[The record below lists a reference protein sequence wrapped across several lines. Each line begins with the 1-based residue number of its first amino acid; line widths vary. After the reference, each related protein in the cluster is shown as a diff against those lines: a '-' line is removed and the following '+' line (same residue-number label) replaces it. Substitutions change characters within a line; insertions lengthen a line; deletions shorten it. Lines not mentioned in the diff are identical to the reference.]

1 MGVAVLQVNPR
12 YGWVMVALG
21 AFMTCIAIGA
31 MFSLA
36 VFLQPIT
43 ESTGWSHTAVSA
55 AMTIGFLA
63 MGAAGFGWGALSDR
77 IGPRFVVLAG
87 AVLLGLGL
95 FLASRAQ
102 SPLQFQLAFGL
113 LVGIAIG
120 SFFSPMIAA
129 VMGWMTSHR
138 GLAVAL
144 VSVGVGVAPMTMSP
158 FAAWLIT
165 QMDWR
170 SAQVV
175 LAVIV
180 WATLVPAALF
190 VRRPPPA
197 EAQDAAQPGSE
208 AGPPMKLRDAF
219 ISAPFLVLAF
229 TFFACCA
236 AHAGPIFH
244 TVTYAM
250 TCGIAPLAA
259 VTVYSVEGLA
269 GLGGR
274 LALGVLAD
282 RLGVKRVLIAGL
294 LIQAVAAGMFIYV
307 SQLGGFY
314 AVAAVFGFAYG
325 GVMPLY
331 AVLAREYFGQR
342 ILGAVFGAAAMVSS
356 LGMALGLAV
365 GGWIFDSFGQYTW
378 MYVYSAVIG
387 LAAVALA
394 FAFPPFPRESL
405 KLKEAAA

>member
-1 MGVAVLQVNPR
+1 MKDPR
-12 YGWVMVALG
+12 YGWIMVALG

-55 AMTIGFLA
+55 AMTLNFLA

-77 IGPRFVVLAG
+77 IGPRPVVLAG

-95 FLASRAQ
+95 FLASLAQ
-102 SPLQFQLAFGL
+102 TALQFQLAFGL
-113 LVGIAIG
+113 LVGIAVG

-129 VMGWMTSHR
+129 VMGWISEHR
-138 GLAVAL
+138 GLAVSL

-165 QMDWR
+165 QTDWR
-170 SAQVV
+170 NAQLVIAV
-175 LAVIV
+175 LV

-190 VRRPPPA
+190 VRRPPAAAA
-197 EAQDAAQPGSE
+197 ELGVSE
-208 AGPPMKLRDAF
+208 KSEMRLGDAF
-219 ISAPFLVLAF
+219 LSAPFIVLAL

-250 TCGIAPLAA
+250 TCGLAPLAA

-274 LALGVLAD
+274 LALGVAAD

-294 LIQAVAAGMFIYV
+294 LIQAVAAFLFIFTR
-307 SQLGGFY
+307 QLGEFY
-314 AVAAVFGFAYG
+314 AVAAMFGFAYG

-356 LGMALGLAV
+356 LGMALGPAL
-365 GGWIFDSFGQYTW
+365 GGWIYDTFGQYTW
-378 MYVYSAVIG
+378 MYVGSAAIG
-387 LAAVALA
+387 LGAVAIAL
-394 FAFPPFPRESL
+394 AFPPFPKAVRAPAPV
-405 KLKEAAA
+405 AA

>member
-1 MGVAVLQVNPR
+1 MKIK
-12 YGWVMVALG
+12 YGWVMVAIG

-43 ESTGWSHTAVSA
+43 RATGWSHTEVSS

-77 IGPRFVVLAG
+77 IGPRYVVLAG

-102 SPLQFQLAFGL
+102 SALQFQLAFGL

-120 SFFSPMIAA
+120 SFFTPMIAA
-129 VMGWMTSHR
+129 VMGWIAEHR
-138 GLAVAL
+138 GLAVSLA
-144 VSVGVGVAPMTMSP
+144 SVGVGVAPMTMSP

-170 SAQVV
+170 SAHVV
-175 LAVIV
+175 LAVLV
-180 WATLVPAALF
+180 WATLIPAALF
-190 VRRPPPA
+190 VRRPPAAPA
-197 EAQDAAQPGSE
+197 AAEPGAAE
-208 AGPPMKLRDAF
+208 GPPMRLRDAF
-219 ISAPFLVLAF
+219 VSLPFIVLAL
-229 TFFACCA
+229 TFFPCCA

-250 TCGIAPLAA
+250 TCGLAPLAA
-259 VTVYSVEGLA
+259 VTIYSVEGLA

-274 LALGVLAD
+274 LALGLLAD

-294 LIQAVAAGMFIYV
+294 LIQAGAAGAL
-307 SQLGGFY
+307 SLPPP
-314 AVAAVFGFAYG
+314 APRLLTPRP
-325 GVMPLY
+325 PL
-331 AVLAREYFGQR
+331 RP
-342 ILGAVFGAAAMVSS
+342 SS
-356 LGMALGLAV
+356 
-365 GGWIFDSFGQYTW
+365 
-378 MYVYSAVIG
+378 
-387 LAAVALA
+387 
-394 FAFPPFPRESL
+394 PR
-405 KLKEAAA
+405 ADAP

>member
-1 MGVAVLQVNPR
+1 MSPR
-12 YGWVMVALG
+12 YGWVMVGLG
-21 AFMTCIAIGA
+21 AFMTCVAIGA

-43 ESTGWSHTAVSA
+43 ESTGWSHTAVSG
-55 AMTIGFLA
+55 AMTLNFLA
-63 MGAAGFGWGALSDR
+63 MGGAGFGWGALSDR
-77 IGPRFVVLAG
+77 IGPRIVVLAG

-102 SPLQFQLAFGL
+102 SVLEFQLAFGL
-113 LVGIAIG
+113 LVGIAVG
-120 SFFSPMIAA
+120 SFFTPMIAA
-129 VMGWMTSHR
+129 VMGWITEHR
-138 GLAVAL
+138 GLAVSL

-170 SAQVV
+170 TAQM
-175 LAVIV
+175 VIAMLV

-190 VRRPPPA
+190 VRRPPAPQSAA
-197 EAQDAAQPGSE
+197 EQGAAE
-208 AGPPMKLRDAF
+208 GPQMSLRDAF
-219 ISAPFLVLAF
+219 VSPAFIVLAL

-250 TCGIAPLAA
+250 TCGLAPLAA
-259 VTVYSVEGLA
+259 VTIYSVEGLA

-274 LALGVLAD
+274 LALGMLAD

-294 LIQAVAAGMFIYV
+294 LIQAVAAGMFIYP
-307 SQLGGFY
+307 SRIGEFY
-314 AVAAVFGFAYG
+314 AVAATFGFAYG

-342 ILGAVFGAAAMVSS
+342 MLGAVFGAAAMISS
-356 LGMALGLAV
+356 LGMALGPAL
-365 GGWIFDSFGQYTW
+365 GGWIYDSFGRYTW
-378 MYVYSAVIG
+378 MYIGSAAIG
-387 LAAVALA
+387 LGAVAIA
-394 FAFPPFPRESL
+394 FAFPPLRPAASL
-405 KLKEAAA
+405 AKPQWSAS

>member
-1 MGVAVLQVNPR
+1 MSQR

-21 AFMTCIAIGA
+21 ALMTCIAIGA

-43 ESTGWSHTAVSA
+43 QSTGWSHTAVSA
-55 AMTIGFLA
+55 AMTLNFLA

-77 IGPRFVVLAG
+77 IGPRGVVLAG

-102 SPLQFQLAFGL
+102 SALQFQLAFGL
-113 LVGIAIG
+113 LVGIAAG
-120 SFFSPMIAA
+120 SFFTPMIAA
-129 VMGWMTSHR
+129 VMGWVSEHR
-138 GLAVAL
+138 GLAVSL

-175 LAVIV
+175 LAVFV

-190 VRRPPPA
+190 VRRPP
-197 EAQDAAQPGSE
+197 AAQAEQGA
-208 AGPPMKLRDAF
+208 AGAAPISLRDAF
-219 ISAPFLVLAF
+219 VSAPFIVLAL

-274 LALGVLAD
+274 LALGVAAD

-294 LIQAVAAGMFIYV
+294 LIQAFAAGLFIFV
-307 SQLGGFY
+307 SRLGEFY

-356 LGMALGLAV
+356 LGMALGPAL
-365 GGWIFDSFGQYTW
+365 GGWIYDTFGRYTW
-378 MYVYSAVIG
+378 LYIGSAAIG
-387 LAAVALA
+387 LGAVAIAL
-394 FAFPPFPRESL
+394 AFPPFPRESL
-405 KLKEAAA
+405 KLKEVAT

>member
-1 MGVAVLQVNPR
+1 MKEPR
-12 YGWVMVALG
+12 YGWIMVALG

-36 VFLQPIT
+36 VFLRPIT

-55 AMTIGFLA
+55 AMTLNFLA

-77 IGPRFVVLAG
+77 IGPRPVVLAG
-87 AVLLGLGL
+87 AILLGLGL
-95 FLASRAQ
+95 FLASLAQ
-102 SPLQFQLAFGL
+102 TALQFQLAFGL
-113 LVGIAIG
+113 VVGVAVG

-129 VMGWMTSHR
+129 VMGWISEHR
-138 GLAVAL
+138 GLAVSL

-165 QMDWR
+165 QTDWR
-170 SAQVV
+170 NAQLIIAV
-175 LAVIV
+175 LV

-190 VRRPPPA
+190 VRRPPA
-197 EAQDAAQPGSE
+197 MQASNESSSNAQGNAISMREA
-208 AGPPMKLRDAF
+208 LT
-219 ISAPFLVLAF
+219 SAPFIILAL

-250 TCGIAPLAA
+250 TCGLAPLAA

-274 LALGVLAD
+274 LALGVFAD

-294 LIQAVAAGMFIYV
+294 LIQAVAAFLFV
-307 SQLGGFY
+307 FTRQLGEFY
-314 AVAAVFGFAYG
+314 AVAALFGFAYG

-356 LGMALGLAV
+356 LGMALGPAL
-365 GGWIFDSFGQYTW
+365 GGWIFDTFGQYTW
-378 MYVYSAVIG
+378 MYVGSAAIG
-387 LAAVALA
+387 LGAVAIAL
-394 FAFPPFPRESL
+394 AFPPFPKAIRAPAPV
-405 KLKEAAA
+405 AA

>member
-1 MGVAVLQVNPR
+1 MREPR

-21 AFMTCIAIGA
+21 AFMTCIAVGA

-43 ESTGWSHTAVSA
+43 QATGWSHTAVSA
-55 AMTIGFLA
+55 AMTLNFLA
-63 MGAAGFGWGALSDR
+63 MGAAGFAWGALSDR
-77 IGPRFVVLAG
+77 IGPRPVVLAG
-87 AVLLGLGL
+87 AVILGLGL

-102 SPLQFQLAFGL
+102 SALQFQLAFGL
-113 LVGIAIG
+113 LVGIAVG

-129 VMGWMTSHR
+129 VMGWISGHR
-138 GLAVAL
+138 GLAVSL

-170 SAQVV
+170 SAQVIIAV
-175 LAVIV
+175 LV

-190 VRRPPPA
+190 VRRPP
-197 EAQDAAQPGSE
+197 AAQAGSE
-208 AGPPMKLRDAF
+208 QSAAEGPQMKLRDAF
-219 ISAPFLVLAF
+219 VSAPFIVLAL

-250 TCGIAPLAA
+250 TCGLAPLAA
-259 VTVYSVEGLA
+259 VSIYSVEGLA

-294 LIQAVAAGMFIYV
+294 LIQAVAAFAFV
-307 SQLGGFY
+307 FASRLGEFY
-314 AVAAVFGFAYG
+314 AVAATFGFAYG

-356 LGMALGLAV
+356 LGMALGPAL
-365 GGWIFDSFGQYTW
+365 GGWIFDTFGRYTW
-378 MYVYSAVIG
+378 MYIGSAAIG
-387 LAAVALA
+387 LGAVAIAL
-394 FAFPPFPRESL
+394 AFPPFPKAARGFSP
-405 KLKEAAA
+405 AAA

>member
-1 MGVAVLQVNPR
+1 VSERR

-21 AFMTCIAIGA
+21 ALMTCIAVGA

-43 ESTGWSHTAVSA
+43 QATGWSTTAVSG
-55 AMTIGFLA
+55 AMTLNFLA

-77 IGPRFVVLAG
+77 IGPRPVVLAG
-87 AVLLGLGL
+87 AILLGLGL
-95 FLASRAQ
+95 FLASHAQ
-102 SPLQFQLAFGL
+102 TALQFQLAFGL
-113 LVGIAIG
+113 LVGIAVG
-120 SFFSPMIAA
+120 SFFAPMIAA
-129 VMGWMTSHR
+129 VMGWIVEQR

-144 VSVGVGVAPMTMSP
+144 VSVGVGVAPVTMSP
-158 FAAWLIT
+158 LAAWLIT

-170 SAQVV
+170 QAQVV
-175 LAVIV
+175 IAVLV

-190 VRRPPPA
+190 VRRPPMIEMTGKKGDA
-197 EAQDAAQPGSE
+197 DIAQEKS
-208 AGPPMKLRDAF
+208 MKLRDAF
-219 ISAPFLVLAF
+219 LSAPFLVLAL

-274 LALGVLAD
+274 LALGVAAD

-294 LIQAVAAGMFIYV
+294 IIQAVAAFAFI
-307 SQLGGFY
+307 SASRLGEFY

-356 LGMALGLAV
+356 LGMAIGPAL
-365 GGWIFDSFGQYTW
+365 GGWVFDTFGQYTW
-378 MYVYSAVIG
+378 MYVYSGAVG
-387 LAAVALA
+387 LGAVAIAL
-394 FAFPPFPRESL
+394 AFPPFPKMARAPAP
-405 KLKEAAA
+405 AAA

>member
-1 MGVAVLQVNPR
+1 MNPR

-21 AFMTCIAIGA
+21 AFMTCIAIGG

-43 ESTGWSHTAVSA
+43 QSTGWSHAAVSS

-77 IGPRFVVLAG
+77 VGPRPVVLSG

-113 LVGIAIG
+113 LVGVAVG

-129 VMGWMTSHR
+129 VMGWMVTHR

-144 VSVGVGVAPMTMSP
+144 VSVGVGVAPVTMSP

-170 SAQVV
+170 QAQVV
-175 LAVIV
+175 LAVLI

-190 VRRPPPA
+190 ARRPPPA
-197 EAQDAAQPGSE
+197 PAAEQ
-208 AGPPMKLRDAF
+208 AGTAGAPMRLRDAF
-219 ISAPFLVLAF
+219 VSLPFIVLAL

-236 AHAGPIFH
+236 THSGPIFH
-244 TVTYAM
+244 TISYAM
-250 TCGIAPLAA
+250 TCGVAPIAA
-259 VTVYSVEGLA
+259 VTIYSVEGIA

-274 LALGVLAD
+274 LAFGLAAD

-294 LIQAVAAGMFIYV
+294 LIQALAAGSFVFAMR
-307 SQLGGFY
+307 LGEFY
-314 AVAAVFGFAYG
+314 ASAATFGFAYG

-356 LGMALGLAV
+356 LGMAAGPAI
-365 GGWIFDSFGQYTW
+365 GGWIFDTFGQYTW
-378 MYVYSAVIG
+378 MYVYSGAIG
-387 LAAVALA
+387 LGAVAMAL
-394 FAFPPFPRESL
+394 AFPPFPKAVGASP
-405 KLKEAAA
+405 AAA

>member
-1 MGVAVLQVNPR
+1 
-12 YGWVMVALG
+12 MVALG

-43 ESTGWSHTAVSA
+43 QATGWSHTAVSS
-55 AMTIGFLA
+55 AMTLNFLA
-63 MGAAGFGWGALSDR
+63 MGAAGFGWGTLSDR
-77 IGPRFVVLAG
+77 IGPRYVVLAG
-87 AVLLGLGL
+87 ALLLGLGL
-95 FLASRAQ
+95 LLASRAQ
-102 SPLQFQLAFGL
+102 SPLVFQLAFGL
-113 LVGIAIG
+113 LVGVAVG

-129 VMGWMTSHR
+129 VMGWISEHR
-138 GLAVAL
+138 GLAVSL

-170 SAQVV
+170 SA
-175 LAVIV
+175 LAVIAVLV

-190 VRRPPPA
+190 VRRPPAVPA
-197 EAQDAAQPGSE
+197 TS
-208 AGPPMKLRDAF
+208 AGGGPEPSGMTLRDAF
-219 ISAPFLVLAF
+219 VSAPFVVLAL

-244 TVTYAM
+244 TVTYAQV
-250 TCGIAPLAA
+250 CGLAPLAA
-259 VTVYSVEGLA
+259 VTIYSVEGLA

-294 LIQAVAAGMFIYV
+294 LIQALAAFAFV
-307 SQLGGFY
+307 FASRLGEFY
-314 AVAAVFGFAYG
+314 AVAATFGFAYG

-342 ILGAVFGAAAMVSS
+342 ILGGVFGAAAMVSS
-356 LGMALGLAV
+356 LGMALGPAL
-365 GGWIFDSFGQYTW
+365 GGWIYDTFGQYTW
-378 MYVYSAVIG
+378 MYIGSAAIG
-387 LAAVALA
+387 LGAVAIAL
-394 FAFPPFPRESL
+394 AFPPFPRSVSL
-405 KLKEAAA
+405 RLKEAT

>member
-1 MGVAVLQVNPR
+1 MTRREPV
-12 YGWVMVALG
+12 YGWVMVGLG

-43 ESTGWSHTAVSA
+43 EATGWSHTEVSG

-77 IGPRFVVLAG
+77 IGPRWVVMAG

-102 SPLQFQLAFGL
+102 TPLEFQLAFGL
-113 LVGIAIG
+113 LIGIAVG

-129 VMGWMTSHR
+129 VMGWISGHR

-165 QMDWR
+165 HMDWR
-170 SAQVV
+170 AAQTV
-175 LAVIV
+175 LAVLV
-180 WATLVPAALF
+180 WATLIPASLF
-190 VRRPPPA
+190 VRRPPRQTMNV
-197 EAQDAAQPGSE
+197 ESGE
-208 AGPPMKLRDAF
+208 KAGKESLRLRDAF
-219 ISAPFLVLAF
+219 VSAPFVVLAL

-250 TCGIAPLAA
+250 TCGLAPLAA
-259 VTVYSVEGLA
+259 VTIYSVEGLA

-294 LIQAVAAGMFIYV
+294 VIQALAAGAFIYA
-307 SQLGGFY
+307 SRLGEFY
-314 AVAAVFGFAYG
+314 AVSATFGFAYG

-356 LGMALGLAV
+356 LGMALGPAV
-365 GGWIFDSFGQYTW
+365 GGWIYDTFGRYTG
-378 MYVYSAVIG
+378 MYVASAAIG
-387 LAAVALA
+387 LGAVAIAL
-394 FAFPPFPRESL
+394 AFPPFPRRLDESHPVPVV
-405 KLKEAAA
+405 